1 MRLARLYWPA
11 ESLPES
17 VLLASSAARCPAMT
31 ASASPRVPAVS
42 LAILAAFAGIY
53 VIWGTTY
60 LAIAF
65 AIQTVPPFISGSAR
79 FLIAAGLLYA
89 WIRLRNPRPFTGV
102 NISIGLFCG
111 VLLSGIGNGFVIW
124 AQQGIPSGIAALI
137 VTAVP
142 VVVLIIDWAMFSKRA
157 PSKQA
162 LLGIAIAVGGVATI
176 ILHTRTLAGHAQPLH
191 LLSMIVAVLG
201 WSFGT
206 LIQKRAATAD
216 TVLSFTCVQMFGG
229 GVFQLAMSFIDNE
242 WQHFDVSAVSSASII
257 AIIHLIVFG
266 SLIGLNCYLWLLTR
280 VPAQKV
286 TTYALV
292 NPVVALLLGAL
303 VLDERVTTLAAVSA
317 VLVLAGVA
325 LVLFQGA
332 SFKSIRAR
340 LDVPEKEARNT

>member
-1 MRLARLYWPA
+1 M
-11 ESLPES
+11 
-17 VLLASSAARCPAMT
+17 
-31 ASASPRVPAVS
+31 
-42 LAILAAFAGIY
+42 AILAAFAGIY

-65 AIQTVPPFISGSAR
+65 AIQSVPPFISGTAR
-79 FLIAAGLLYA
+79 FLISAALLYA
-89 WIRLRNPRPFTGV
+89 WLRMRTPRPLQGV
-102 NISIGLFCG
+102 NLPLGLFCG

-142 VVVLIIDWAMFSKRA
+142 VVVLVIDWAMFSKRA

-176 ILHTRTLAGHAQPLH
+176 VLHTRTLAGHAQPLH
-191 LLSMIVAVLG
+191 LFSMIAAVVG

-206 LIQKRAATAD
+206 LIQKRAANAS

-229 GVFQLAMSFIDNE
+229 GVFQLAMSFVDGE
-242 WQHFDVSAVSSASII
+242 WQHFDVNAVTWQSIA
-257 AIIHLIVFG
+257 AIGYLIVFG

-292 NPVVALLLGAL
+292 NPVVALILGAL
-303 VLDERVTTLAAVSA
+303 VLNERVTALAATSA
-317 VLVLAGVA
+317 SLVLLGVA
-325 LVLFQGA
+325 LVLFQGLQWNA
-332 SFKSIRAR
+332 WRSRRSVEETPR
-340 LDVPEKEARNT
+340 

>member
-1 MRLARLYWPA
+1 MMPA
-11 ESLPES
+11 
-17 VLLASSAARCPAMT
+17 AAPRT
-31 ASASPRVPAVS
+31 ANSS

-65 AIQTVPPFISGSAR
+65 AIQTVPPFISGTAR
-79 FLIAAGLLYA
+79 FLIAAALLYA
-89 WIRLRNPRPFTGV
+89 WLRLRGAHPLVGV
-102 NISIGLFCG
+102 NIPMALFCG

-142 VVVLIIDWAMFSKRA
+142 VVVLMIDWALFSKRA
-157 PSKQA
+157 PTKQA
-162 LLGIAIAVGGVATI
+162 LLGIAVAVGGVATI
-176 ILHTRTLAGHAQPLH
+176 ILHTRTLAGQAQPLH
-191 LLSMIVAVLG
+191 LLAMVAAVIG
-201 WSFGT
+201 WSLGT
-206 LIQKRAATAD
+206 LFQKRAAKGE
-216 TVLSFTCVQMFGG
+216 TVLSFTCVQMLGG
-229 GVFQLAMSFIDNE
+229 GLFQLALSVVDRE
-242 WQHFDVSAVSSASII
+242 WQHFEMSAVSSASIV
-257 AIIHLIVFG
+257 AIIYLIVFG

-292 NPVVALLLGAL
+292 NPVVALILGAL
-303 VLDERVTTLAAVSA
+303 VLGERVTPVAATAA

-332 SFKSIRAR
+332 SFKSLRNHLDSRISR
-340 LDVPEKEARNT
+340 LRS